1 MNEEEALH
9 VYPHVAM
16 KLQPWLHRTQ
26 KGPHARNIRTTN
38 LKCHVWREWS
48 RLSCQSCTAEEKY
61 SFDLRMIIWMVFSW
75 NLDYFHHITSI
86 MTASYVKFSSHFPI
100 LLSLS
105 RYTMHQHLC
114 NILPSII
121 INVMSTFSSDIFQHL
136 TWYHYISSPIRCF
149 RTDAAKYGVL
159 SSADFKSSF

>member
-1 MNEEEALH
+1 
-9 VYPHVAM
+9 M
-16 KLQPWLHRTQ
+16 KRKLFTFILM
-26 KGPHARNIRTTN
+26 
-38 LKCHVWREWS
+38 WRWNSNHGFIEHKKDLMQETFVQQIS
-48 RLSCQSCTAEEKY
+48 SVTYGVSDPLSCQSCTAEEKY

-121 INVMSTFSSDIFQHL
+121 INVMSTFPSDIFQHL

-149 RTDAAKYGVL
+149 RTDAAKYGVF